1 MADPA
6 LEAQTDPAP
15 DPQAGPAAAPL
26 ADEGLLVHERSLAV
40 KVGAGSEAAEI
51 VDQQLLLL
59 GTNLVTQLNVLL
71 KLTRSH
77 GGTNAAMERP
87 VAAILTLVRALGVE
101 RPVALRMQ
109 EGFVYLNDRHLR
121 AGTLHLT
128 IFTSF
133 FAGLQALGIGG
144 LSLRATVTGPGLRRF
159 AALVAASAPGPQAIE
174 ALRAALEA
182 EGEGAIELELP
193 RWVAKDEAPEL
204 HQQAPAAE
212 GDPAVRF
219 RSRSRGAVVEAG
231 TALATLDTGA
241 RAHGTLS
248 FRVAKRAIQ
257 NIVDLLLEDPS
268 TLLGLTTLRA
278 HDEYTQRHSVN
289 VALLSMALANRVGYS
304 KLALADLGLA
314 ALFHDVGKC
323 AVPLDVLNKPGAF
336 TAEEWGVMKT
346 HPSEGVLSLLS
357 LRGLAQVPMRMAAAS
372 FEHHLAA
379 DGTGYPVL
387 REPRRQLLS
396 SRVIC
401 IADCYDAMTSARVYR
416 RTPLAPPEV
425 LGYMLQKSGAL
436 FDPVLLKHFV
446 SCVGI
451 IPMGTLLLLDNGELA
466 VAVKPAPER
475 EHAQRPLVRA
485 ICDPS
490 GAPLDPPPEYDLREK
505 DERGIFKRSV
515 VKLVDNTKHRLETSR
530 WVSP

>member
-1 MADPA
+1 MPGH
-6 LEAQTDPAP
+6 PP
-15 DPQAGPAAAPL
+15 DPGSEAASGPL

-59 GTNLVTQLNVLL
+59 GTSLVTQLNVLL

-77 GGTNAAMERP
+77 GSANTAAERP
-87 VAAILTLVRALGVE
+87 VAAILTLVRSLGAE

-121 AGTLHLT
+121 AGTLHLS
-128 IFTSF
+128 IFSGF

-144 LSLRATVTGPGLRRF
+144 LSLRASVTGPSLRRF
-159 AALVAASAPGPQAIE
+159 AALVAAAAPGPAAID
-174 ALRAALEA
+174 ALRESLTE
-182 EGEGAIELELP
+182 EGADGIELELP
-193 RWVAKDEAPEL
+193 RWIAKEAVAEPHAAPSAEAN
-204 HQQAPAAE
+204 
-212 GDPAVRF
+212 PAVRF
-219 RSRSRGAVVEAG
+219 RARARGAAVEAG
-231 TALATLDTGA
+231 AALASIDHGA

-257 NIVDLLLEDPS
+257 NIVDLLLEDPP

-323 AVPLDVLNKPGAF
+323 AVPLDVLNKPGSL
-336 TAEEWGVMKT
+336 TAEEWDLMKT
-346 HPSEGVLSLLS
+346 HPSEGMLSLLS
-357 LRGLAQVPMRMAAAS
+357 LRGLSQVPMRMAAAS

-379 DGTGYPVL
+379 DGSGYPAL
-387 REPRRQLLS
+387 REPRRQMLS

-416 RTPLAPPEV
+416 RTPMAPPEV
-425 LGYMLQKSGAL
+425 LGYMLQRSGVL

-451 IPMGTLLLLDNGELA
+451 IPLGTLLLLDSGELA
-466 VAVKPAPER
+466 VVVKPAPER
-475 EHAQRPLVRA
+475 EHGQRPLVKA
-485 ICDPS
+485 VCDAA
-490 GAPLDPPPEYDLREK
+490 GAPLEPALEYDLRAK
-505 DERGIFKRSV
+505 DEEGRFLRSV
-515 VKLVDNTKHRLETSR
+515 VRLVDNTKHRLETSR
-530 WVSP
+530 WVAGGS

>member
-1 MADPA
+1 MVDRPSDPGH
-6 LEAQTDPAP
+6 
-15 DPQAGPAAAPL
+15 GPAAAPL

-59 GTNLVTQLNVLL
+59 GTNLVTQLNVLI

-87 VAAILTLVRALGVE
+87 VAAVLTLVRALGVE

-121 AGTLHLT
+121 ASTLHLS

-133 FAGLQALGIGG
+133 FAALQALGIGG
-144 LSLRATVTGPGLRRF
+144 VSLRATVTGPGLRRF
-159 AALVAASAPGPQAIE
+159 AALVATAAPGPEAITG
-174 ALRAALEA
+174 LRAALEA
-182 EGEGAIELELP
+182 EGESAIELELP
-193 RWVAKDEAPEL
+193 RWVAKDAAPSEA
-204 HQQAPAAE
+204 HPAAAPGAE
-212 GDPAVRF
+212 ADPAVRF
-219 RSRSRGAVVEAG
+219 RARSRGAVAEAG
-231 TALATLDTGA
+231 TALATLDQGA
-241 RAHGTLS
+241 RTHGTLS

-257 NIVDLLLEDPS
+257 NIVDLLLEDPP

-323 AVPLDVLNKPGAF
+323 AVPLDVLNKPGSL
-336 TAEEWGVMKT
+336 TAEEWDLMKT
-346 HPSEGVLSLLS
+346 HPSEGMLSLLS
-357 LRGLAQVPMRMAAAS
+357 LRGLSQVPMRMAAAS

-379 DGTGYPVL
+379 DGSGYPAL
-387 REPRRQLLS
+387 REPRRQMLS

-416 RTPLAPPEV
+416 RTPMAPPDV
-425 LGYMLQKSGAL
+425 LGYMLQKSGTL

-451 IPMGTLLLLDNGELA
+451 IPLGTLLLLDSGELA
-466 VAVKPAPER
+466 VVLRPAPER

-485 ICDPS
+485 ICDPA
-490 GAPLDPPPEYDLREK
+490 GAPLEPGPEYDLREK
-505 DERGIFKRSV
+505 DERGRFKRSV
-515 VKLVDNTKHRLETSR
+515 VKLVDNTRYRLETSR
-530 WVSP
+530 WVSQ